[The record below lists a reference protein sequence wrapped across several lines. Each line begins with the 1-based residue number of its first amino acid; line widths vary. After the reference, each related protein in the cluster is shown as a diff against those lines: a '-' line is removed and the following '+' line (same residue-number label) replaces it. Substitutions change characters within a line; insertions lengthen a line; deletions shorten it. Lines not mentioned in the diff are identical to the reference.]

1 MERVQVLAAA
11 FPLVWI
17 TMVAC
22 GKEGGPVQPT
32 PARPPATPVETL
44 PIARPSQPMPDARSL
59 TAGVL
64 VEEDF
69 SNLGI
74 EDTSCPGTSL
84 DFLHVPCL
92 HFNFVAPSTGILRVS
107 VTWDGK
113 RTEAVG
119 LIAGEIEADPGWMSG
134 TGYYHYANPK
144 VVRARVGAGENYRLT
159 AFLVTSHLDY
169 LGWLAGPF
177 QLTATIE

>member
-1 MERVQVLAAA
+1 MERVKLLAAA

-22 GKEGGPVQPT
+22 GKGAVPCNRRLRPHWRRQST
-32 PARPPATPVETL
+32 PC
-44 PIARPSQPMPDARSL
+44 PSLDHHNRCRMRARSRRECWSRRSSR
-59 TAGVL
+59 T
-64 VEEDF
+64 
-69 SNLGI
+69 GI
-74 EDTSCPGTSL
+74 EDTSCPGTVKL
-84 DFLHVPCL
+84 DFIHMPCL

-119 LIAGEIEADPGWMSG
+119 LIVGEIEADPGWMSG

-144 VVRARVGAGENYRLT
+144 VVRVRVGAGENYRLT

-177 QLTATIE
+177 QLTTTIE

>member
-1 MERVQVLAAA
+1 MDKVKLLAAA

-22 GKEGGPVQPT
+22 GTGGSPVQPT
-32 PARPPATPVETL
+32 PARPLAAPVDTL
-44 PIARPSQPMPDARSL
+44 PIPRPSQPMPDARSL

-69 SNLGI
+69 SKLRI
-74 EDTSCPGTSL
+74 DDTSCPGTSRP
-84 DFLHVPCL
+84 DINMPCR

-107 VTWDGK
+107 VTWDGE
-113 RTEAVG
+113 RTEAAG
-119 LIAGEIEADPGWMSG
+119 LIVGEIEADPEWIAG

-144 VVRARVGAGENYRLT
+144 MMRVRVGAGENYRVT
-159 AFLVTSHLDY
+159 AFLVTSHLDF

-177 QLTATIE
+177 QLIATIE